1 MRQCCSISIMRMYQ
15 TMLHT
20 SIMRMYETMLQYQ
33 YNEKVSDNVAISV

>member
-1 MRQCCSISIMRMYQ
+1 MRMYQ